1 MFFYNRKLRFVTNAK
16 ANGANDHGKVEGY
29 TKYDAIRLIENGDG
43 LFINLND
50 PTFSRS
56 SLEHGSHN
64 IFIPFT
70 LVTDCKRQL
79 TTSTANLARTPI
91 KFSPSV
97 LPYHPR
103 GFDESGGAVLTSNSQ
118 VMTITSRG
126 WCGGTYFAS
135 FNSHWEDVHTDD
147 HPVLGEHLLPVNFLN
162 EDDSFTGECL
172 KLYSWGVNQTNE

>member
-79 TTSTANLARTPI
+79 TTSTANLARTSI

-126 WCGGTYFAS
+126 FCGETYFDDGALLL
-135 FNSHWEDVHTDD
+135 TDD
-147 HPVLGEHLLPVNFLN
+147 HPVLEEHLLPVNFLN
-162 EDDSFTGECL
+162 EHDSLTGECL